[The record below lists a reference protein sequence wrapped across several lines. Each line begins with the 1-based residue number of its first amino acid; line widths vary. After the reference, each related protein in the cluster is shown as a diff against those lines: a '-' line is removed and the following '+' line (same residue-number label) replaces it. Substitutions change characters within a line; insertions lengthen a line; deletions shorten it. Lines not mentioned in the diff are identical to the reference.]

1 MAKAKFDDEQLQK
14 IREIEEIVALE
25 SKYKVK
31 AINAWRFLI
40 LWLSSFK
47 DDLLPGKGDADFYL
61 TKQQSSEFAYS
72 YNADLYPD
80 IFVLLAQ
87 GQIYDCFIN
96 IGINFIKIVDDGV
109 IIKIADFDMDGLYIA
124 GLSLKIQAPESL
136 EQRLKSLKKYCN
148 YSQLAELVPTY
159 NPNSNKLIWNIKQ
172 VNNQTYSIDNS

>member
-1 MAKAKFDDEQLQK
+1 MAKAKFDDEQLLK

-47 DDLLPGKGDADFYL
+47 DDLLPGKGDANFYL
-61 TKQQSSEFAYS
+61 TKQQSAEFAYS
-72 YNADLYPD
+72 YNSDLYPD

-87 GQIYDCFIN
+87 GQIYDCLKD
-96 IGINFIKIVDDGV
+96 IGIHCIKIVDDGV
-109 IIKIADFDMDGLYIA
+109 IIKISDFDMDGLYIA
-124 GLSLKIQAPESL
+124 GLSIKIQAPESL
-136 EQRLKSLKKYCN
+136 EQRFKSLKKYCN
-148 YSQLAELVPTY
+148 YAQLAELASTY

-172 VNNQTYSIDNS
+172 VHNQTYNIEH